1 MIPGLIGSGGGSG
14 GGLPFNEFVTYG
26 QERANPVFNL
36 LDPLHYSEQIGSIM
50 NATNRLSIG
59 GSTSDNGY
67 KIRETTNIN
76 RIPARRDDSVVARI
90 VGKCEA
96 INTVDCA
103 AFKDPNFARDCI
115 MTHAPGRNSRGE
127 SHLGGLASTEDEKAA
142 QKRSQ
147 GGRFPN
153 YKPIVGEA
161 AEGKTSG
168 DYNTCI
174 AMEEKIRCETQQ
186 NFGVPNCGLCQN
198 GQGMWT
204 RIDPNADKVGPELL
218 LAGVGLVTVLNVQTS
233 KNLLQNRQLGA
244 QAIPVDLPADS
255 EGKSFEITVVGT
267 AEEKPRIYGL
277 LQGENGG
284 GGTTTLDIAFIANY
298 DNAAQAKPRFIGGAT
313 IGNETLNVITSAV
326 GKNQISLTVNIP
338 YTFLSSSE
346 EAAAFCPGGPFSTK
360 EASVKLL
367 GSNPCFDPNV
377 PGKHSLQCLQ
387 DKFVQ
392 AGCSVTGE
400 GYPVNESMATQLRIV
415 NGKPQTLGDISD
427 RIYKASQS
435 ASTGRSA
442 DGAKLGIE
450 DWDAVSRFC
459 TGKRIT
465 TPCSGYDMV
474 NGPLGDE
481 CLQYLFEN
489 RGATKDEGQTYTVGQ
504 RHETLSSRG
513 PFCTR
518 DGTAAPYTP
527 AAIASARAA
536 GGVENVKAYYDRIQR
551 RAVNNSLPDN
561 ERASAVS
568 QCYGV
573 NFAAA
578 PTASADTNPI
588 RVAPTTFSLQPANT
602 QNYVR
607 HAGFVMWHQPNAG
620 TNLFKQDASFKARE
634 PLCGKPGY
642 MSLEAVNFPNH
653 FVANNGGRAQIM
665 PREATPEFAERA
677 CWKAGSDCGLPGFE
691 SYENLFVPG
700 AYMRAAPGSVT
711 DVYIPKNDQERRAT
725 CFKRTPPLNK

>member
-1 MIPGLIGSGGGSG
+1 MSMIPGLIGGGA
-14 GGLPFNEFVTYG
+14 GGLPFNEFLSYG

-36 LDPLHYSEQIGSIM
+36 LDPLHFPGQIGAIRE
-50 NATNRLSIG
+50 ATNRLSIG
-59 GSTSDNGY
+59 GNESSDAY
-67 KIRETTNIN
+67 KIREATNIN
-76 RIPARRDDSVVARI
+76 RVPARRDDSAVARL
-90 VGKCEA
+90 VAKCEA
-96 INTVDCA
+96 VNTVNCA
-103 AFKDPNFARDCI
+103 AFRDPDFARDCI
-115 MTHAPGRNSRGE
+115 MTHGPGRNSRGE
-127 SHLGGLASTEDEKAA
+127 SHLGGLASTEEEKAA
-142 QKRSQ
+142 QK
-147 GGRFPN
+147 GGR

-168 DYNTCI
+168 DYDSCV
-174 AMEEKIRCETQQ
+174 AMEEKIRCEAQQ

-218 LAGVGLVTVLNVQTS
+218 LAGVGVVTVLNVQTAR
-233 KNLLQNRQLGA
+233 NLLQNRQLGG
-244 QAIPVDLPADS
+244 QPITVDLPADS
-255 EGKSFEITVVGT
+255 EGKSFEITVVGS

-277 LQGENGG
+277 IQGTNGG
-284 GGTTTLDIAFIANY
+284 GGTTSLDIAFVTNY
-298 DNAAQAKPRFIGGAT
+298 DNAAQAKPRFIGGAS

-326 GKNQISLTVNIP
+326 GKNQISLTINVP

-360 EASVKLL
+360 ESSVKLL

-400 GYPVNESMATQLRIV
+400 GYPVDETTATQLRFV
-415 NGKPQTLGDISD
+415 NGKPQTLGEISD
-427 RIYKASQS
+427 RIYKASQT

-450 DWDAVSRFC
+450 DWDAISRFC

-481 CLQYLFEN
+481 CIQYLFEN
-489 RGATKDEGQTYTVGQ
+489 RGAAKEEGQTYTVGQ

-527 AAIASARAA
+527 VALDYARAQ
-536 GGVENVKAYYDRIQR
+536 GGVESVKAYFDGIQR
-551 RAVNNSLPDN
+551 RAVDNTLTDN
-561 ERASAVS
+561 ERASAVKK
-568 QCYGV
+568 CYGV
-573 NFAAA
+573 NFATA
-578 PTASADTNPI
+578 PIAEIANNPI

-607 HAGFVMWHQPNAG
+607 HSDFVMRHQPNDG
-620 TNLFKQDASFKARE
+620 TALFKQDASFKARA

-642 MSLEAVNFPNH
+642 MSFEAVNFPNY
-653 FVANNGGRAQIM
+653 FVANNNSRVQIM
-665 PREATPEFAERA
+665 PRESTTEFAERA

-691 SYENLFVPG
+691 SYENLYVPG
-700 AYMRAAPGSVT
+700 SYMRAAPGSIT
-711 DVYIPKNDQERRAT
+711 DVYIPKNENERRAT
-725 CFKRTPPLNK
+725 CFKRTSPLNK